1 MFFIIEETKEIILD
15 LSQGTVKVLQFYFV
29 LIYYQ
34 YKMAQYNTLN
44 IKLPNS
50 QLNELKSGIKKNTEV
65 TLKISSNVVGVI
77 LMMKIEK

>member
-15 LSQGTVKVLQFYFV
+15 LSQGTIKVLQFYFV

-44 IKLPNS
+44 IKLPN
-50 QLNELKSGIKKNTEV
+50 
-65 TLKISSNVVGVI
+65 
-77 LMMKIEK
+77 